1 MASEEDSDVLLLL
14 ADAFVRQGE
23 ALHEARREVF
33 RLLVEEAWKAAMRS
47 RHYLTAQCL
56 DVPCDSAWMVLYRY
70 GSDINFLNATSLTKY
85 VALLLCCL
93 KNVY

>member
-33 RLLVEEAWKAAMRS
+33 HLLVEEAWKAAMRS
-47 RHYLTAQCL
+47 RHYLPAQCL